1 MKKEKLQLIQQ
12 KYKES
17 QDITTRLYDTKM
29 EKLEEIDKFLER
41 YNLPKLNQQEIEN
54 ISETMI

>member
-41 YNLPKLNQQEIEN
+41 YNLPKLKQ
-54 ISETMI
+54 